1 MRRIVSSLSLPLALV
16 AFAAVFAGCGGP
28 RVYSIAGTQRDP
40 GVDARLQIERIEGG
54 NNLLTLT
61 VRFLTPPERHGD
73 ANTVF
78 MVWIRQQNGTTLLA
92 SQLGYTPDTREG
104 RATAGLSMGGF
115 GAMQLALRHQDL
127 FSAAASHSGM
137 VSLLYDGPHPHAPGK
152 VT

>member
-73 ANTVF
+73 GNTVF

-104 RATAGLSMGGF
+104 RATATTP
-115 GAMQLALRHQDL
+115 HQRFTLIVTAERDA
-127 FSAAASHSGM
+127 SASTPSDY
-137 VSLLYDGPHPHAPGK
+137 VILQQEVEL
-152 VT
+152 